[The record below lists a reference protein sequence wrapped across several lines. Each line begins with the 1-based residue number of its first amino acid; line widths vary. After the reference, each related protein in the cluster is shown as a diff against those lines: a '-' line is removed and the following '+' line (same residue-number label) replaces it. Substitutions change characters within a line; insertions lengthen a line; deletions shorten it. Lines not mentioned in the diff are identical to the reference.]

1 MSIIFKFLTR
11 RCIQGLLYFWTV
23 SGFLILFCLGRYWM
37 RVSLCS
43 LNFLS
48 TLLILWAHFEDS
60 KFCFFIFV
68 SHLRRTKWNFK
79 EFLHVRQANHFCF
92 FLVLQAI
99 IRPRIRC
106 PKDSILAFQSFCHFF
121 HHFIHNPSTYFSIL
135 LLLLQLKIVYL
146 VSLW

>member
-1 MSIIFKFLTR
+1 MSIIFKFLSR

-23 SGFLILFCLGRYWM
+23 SGFLFLFCLGRYWM

-48 TLLILWAHFEDS
+48 TLLILWALFEDS
-60 KFCFFIFV
+60 KIFFIIFG
-68 SHLRRTKWNFK
+68 SRPRRTKWNFK

-92 FLVLQAI
+92 FLVLRAI

-106 PKDSILAFQSFCHFF
+106 PKDSILVFRSFYYFF
-121 HHFIHNPSTYFSIL
+121 HYFIHNPSTYFSIL

-146 VSLW
+146 ESLR